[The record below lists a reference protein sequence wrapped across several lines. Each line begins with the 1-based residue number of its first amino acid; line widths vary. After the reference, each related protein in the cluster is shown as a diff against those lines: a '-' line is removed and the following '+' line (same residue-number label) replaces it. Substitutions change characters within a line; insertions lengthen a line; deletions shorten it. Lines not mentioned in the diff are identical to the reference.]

1 MQFHCEICNVSFKA
15 KQTLE
20 RHLQS
25 TRHLAVLYDKDNEFH
40 FVCECGKKYVHK
52 QSLVLHQKT
61 CKHIQSTK
69 QNTFCISTDEFQALK
84 DKCELLDNRLTLLQN
99 NTANTDSSSKD
110 NTGGDVATSIH
121 GNHNRSNTTNNKNTT
136 ININAFGSENLDYI
150 TERVIAN
157 CITRGYECIPEII
170 KKIHF
175 DKNHPENHNIKI
187 PNKKMSHALVKTEE
201 NKWKTM
207 NRKHAC
213 EDMVNSGYLKLDEGY
228 QESRKF
234 LSPTQKNRFESIQR
248 EMDDETRNQKLIDRY
263 TQTVDMLILDST
275 RT

>member
-1 MQFHCEICNVSFKA
+1 MEFHCDICNVSFKA
-15 KQTLE
+15 KQSLQ

-25 TRHLAVLYDKDNEFH
+25 LTHMFKEDDPHNEYH
-40 FVCECGKKYVHK
+40 FPCECGKKYVHK

-69 QNTFCISTDEFQALK
+69 QDTICISTDEFQALK
-84 DKCELLDNRLTLLQN
+84 DKSELLDNRLTLLQN
-99 NTANTDSSSKD
+99 NIENTR
-110 NTGGDVATSIH
+110 
-121 GNHNRSNTTNNKNTT
+121 NRSKL
-136 ININAFGSENLDYI
+136 INAFGSENIDYI
-150 TERVIAN
+150 TEKVIAD
-157 CITRGYECIPEII
+157 CISTEHECIREII

-175 DKNHPENHNIKI
+175 DKNHPENRNIKI
-187 PNKKMSHALVKTEE
+187 PNKNLPHALVKTEE
-201 NKWKTM
+201 NNKWKTM
-207 NRKHAC
+207 NRKDAC
-213 EDMVNSGYLKLDEGY
+213 RDMVHSGYLILSNMY

-248 EMDDETRNQKLIDRY
+248 EMDDDTRNQKLIDRY